1 MRMRKKGDKSPLIL
15 YIMITKEDI
24 QTIVS
29 ELVSPPEFLVD
40 VKVGK
45 TNNIQVFVDSL
56 EDFDI
61 DSCKRISRALE
72 SKLDRDKEDFQLEVS
87 SPGLDKAFKVI
98 EQYQKYKGK
107 IIDLWTDEGFFSNA
121 VLLDVKEDEIQ
132 IEFTEKKKKETK
144 IYSFNQIEKAKPGI
158 SFK

>member
-1 MRMRKKGDKSPLIL
+1 
-15 YIMITKEDI
+15 MIKKEDI
-24 QTIVS
+24 QIIVN
-29 ELVSPPEFLVD
+29 ELISHPEFLVD
-40 VKVGK
+40 IKVGK
-45 TNNIQVFVDSL
+45 ANNIQVFVDSL

-98 EQYQKYKGK
+98 EQYQKYKGRA
-107 IIDLWTDEGFFSNA
+107 IDLWTDEGFHSNA
-121 VLLDVKEDEIQ
+121 LLLDVNQDSIQ
-132 IEFTEKKKKETK
+132 IEYTEYKKKETK
-144 IYSFNQIEKAKPGI
+144 TYSFNQIEKAKPGI